1 MWAEKH
7 GQNYRIRDRVGG
19 KPVTLEAGFATKKA
33 AKNRITALTADR
45 LRGDF
50 IDPRGGK
57 VLLCDWIDDWWPGYE
72 GTLKPSTKV
81 SASGL
86 IRRYI
91 MPMLGAA
98 ALDDIDRLTVQRW
111 TADLRAGRT
120 PYGRVLAVKTVY
132 NAHGM
137 LHKILDEAV
146 AQRLIRSNPAH
157 RSGLPE
163 LEHVEM
169 RFLTEPEAERLLAAV
184 PPQWRPLILLLLFT
198 GLRWS
203 EAVGLKVGR
212 VDILERRLV
221 VVETMQELAES
232 GEIVFV
238 TPKSKRSR
246 RTVTFPVRVAEA
258 LVGLVAGRDREDM
271 LFLGRDEGVVRYNN
285 FRYRVWGKALRA
297 AGLEGLRLHDIR
309 HSHVAWLISAGV
321 PLTAISRR
329 LGHASIMVTSD
340 RYGHLL
346 PEVDTGIMRALDN
359 AFDKIDRGGTV
370 GAAGP
375 EGPGA
380 TRSSSDEP
388 AGQPGYRVPDQAA

>member
-1 MWAEKH
+1 MFVEKH
-7 GQNYRIRDRVGG
+7 GASYRIRDRVAG
-19 KPVTLEAGFATKKA
+19 KKVTLEAGYATKKA
-33 AKNRITALTADR
+33 AQNRVTALGADR

-57 VLLCDWIDDWWPGYE
+57 VLLDDWLDMWWPAYE

-81 SASGL
+81 SAAGL

-91 MPMLGAA
+91 RPMLGPA
-98 ALDDIDRLTVQRW
+98 ALDDIDRLAVQRW

-120 PYGRVLAVKTVY
+120 PYERVLAVKTVY

-163 LEHVEM
+163 LEHTEM

-184 PPQWRPLILLLLFT
+184 APRWRPLILLLLFT
-198 GLRWS
+198 GLRWA
-203 EAVGLKVGR
+203 EAVGLRAGR
-212 VDILERRLV
+212 VDVLERKLS
-221 VVETMQELAES
+221 VVETMQELPGS
-232 GEIVFV
+232 NEIVFV
-238 TPKSKRSR
+238 TPKSKKSR
-246 RTVTFPVRVAEA
+246 RTVTFPVRVADAHIE
-258 LVGLVAGRDREDM
+258 LVASKGRDEM
-271 LFLGRDEGVVRYNN
+271 VYLGRDGGVTRYNN
-285 FRYRVWGKALRA
+285 FRSRVWRPALRK
-297 AGLEGLRLHDIR
+297 AGLEGLRLHDLR
-309 HSHVAWLISAGV
+309 HTHVAWLISAGV

-346 PEVDTGIMRALDN
+346 PEVDKGIMTALDG
-359 AFDKIDRGGTV
+359 ALDKIDRGGTM
-370 GAAGP
+370 GATEA
-375 EGPGA
+375 EQAGA
-380 TRSSSDEP
+380 TRSESEEP
-388 AGQPGYRVPDQAA
+388 AGQDGSWAPDQAA